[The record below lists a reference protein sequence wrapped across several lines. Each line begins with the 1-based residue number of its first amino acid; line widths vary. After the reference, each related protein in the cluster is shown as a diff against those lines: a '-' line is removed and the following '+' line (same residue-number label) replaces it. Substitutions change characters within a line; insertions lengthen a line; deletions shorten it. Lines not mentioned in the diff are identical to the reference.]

1 MNISPKDK
9 ISTVQTAISVTL
21 LTIGVSI
28 LTVPRA
34 VTEAVGTPDGWLSI
48 LIGGLISI
56 SGGYLVVKLSQIFPG
71 RTFFQY
77 NQMIVGKTAGLLL
90 SFLFIIHFILLSGYE
105 ARALSELVRIYL
117 LERTP
122 REVIVILFLATGTY
136 LVVGGINPIVRLLE
150 VYFPIIMLLILIGMI
165 SGFQKFEL
173 DNLRPVLA
181 QGMGPVFRGVRAILI
196 SYVGYESMLVLI
208 NFMQD
213 PKKAFRAVFSGV
225 SIAMGSYLLIFVMVV
240 GMLTVEE
247 VQLLTW
253 PVASASM
260 EIEVPG
266 GIIERFEPIFL
277 VLWILTIYTTFVLSY
292 YLAGFGLAQVLRKE
306 IHPVLYGLLPIM
318 YIAAMLPPDLNTVFQ
333 LGDLIGYTGITLG
346 ILIPLL
352 LLGIVRIRGI
362 GNEPK

>member
-34 VTEAVGTPDGWLSI
+34 ITEAVKTPDGWLSI
-48 LIGGLISI
+48 LIGGLIAMA
-56 SGGYLVVKLSQIFPG
+56 GGYLVVSLSRRFPG
-71 RTFFQY
+71 KTFFQY
-77 NQMIVGKTAGLLL
+77 NQIVVGKTVGLLFSIL
-90 SFLFIIHFILLSGYE
+90 LIIHFILLSSYE

-122 REVIVILFLATGTY
+122 REVIVILFLTTGTY

-150 VYFPIIMLLILIGMI
+150 AYFPIIMLLILIGMM

-181 QGMGPVFRGVRAILI
+181 QGIGPVFKGVRAVLI
-196 SYVGYESMLVLI
+196 SYVGYESMLILT

-213 PKKAFRAVFSGV
+213 PKKAFKAVFAGI
-225 SIAMGSYLLIFVMVV
+225 SISMISYLLIFVVV
-240 GMLTVEE
+240 IGMLTVEE

-292 YLAGFGLAQVLRKE
+292 YFAGLGLAQLFRKD
-306 IHPVLYGLLPIM
+306 INPFLYGLLPIM
-318 YIAAMLPPDLNTVFQ
+318 YIAAMLPPDLNAVFKM
-333 LGDLIGYTGITLG
+333 GDLNGYIGIVSGIF
-346 ILIPLL
+346 IPLI
-352 LLGIVRIRGI
+352 LLGIIWIRRI
-362 GNEPK
+362 GNGQK